1 MFRDREELLIWIA
14 EGFADPRASVICTDC
29 SKIFKTMEE
38 IYIPEDLRGIYCEK
52 CYQLE
57 RIDEITKLKQSIEE
71 LKNTPAFGKD
81 CYLYVIYA
89 GDGIHKIGISHDPI
103 SRMNQIQIGNH
114 RKLRLTL
121 SIVFGS
127 REAARTVEK
136 QLHDALSEYRA
147 SGEWFNISPQILGA
161 IIFECLEE

>member
-1 MFRDREELLIWIA
+1 
-14 EGFADPRASVICTDC
+14 
-29 SKIFKTMEE
+29 
-38 IYIPEDLRGIYCEK
+38 
-52 CYQLE
+52 
-57 RIDEITKLKQSIEE
+57 
-71 LKNTPAFGKD
+71 
-81 CYLYVIYA
+81 
-89 GDGIHKIGISHDPI
+89 
-103 SRMNQIQIGNH
+103 MNQIQIGNH

>member
-1 MFRDREELLIWIA
+1 MFRDREELLRWIA
-14 EGFADPRASVICTDC
+14 EGFADPCASVMCTDC

-57 RIDEITKLKQSIEE
+57 RMTEIARLKQDIED

-89 GDGIHKIGISHDPI
+89 GDGIHKIGISNDPI

-114 RKLRLTL
+114 RKLRLAV

-127 REAARTVEK
+127 RDAARFVKK
-136 QLHDALSEYRA
+136 QLHDALSEYRTN
-147 SGEWFNISPQILGA
+147 GEWFNVSPQILGTT
-161 IIFECLEE
+161 IFECLEE